1 MKTALTIYLGN
12 DSAFAAVDVNDQ
24 ISLLAL
30 SESDTGLSIKKSLG
44 GVDMYDPEL
53 KSSDEDLIHVE
64 LFLADLFSK
73 VIARCIKVIDIYPDK
88 VLLVVR
94 EETVNLDI
102 YLSASRRAQIRNMT
116 VIEENRS
123 LAALASYGP
132 KGVSPEYAPA
142 IGGLFWVRH
151 GDSLTGP
158 LPIVTREDLGT
169 TEKAVRKPP
178 VVPSAPSVISLGD
191 RSVFDLQVNRGK
203 KKRMNLSWVLVVL
216 ILCAGV
222 ASVYYFISSNSQ
234 ESSQKELETA
244 VVPVAS
250 VPVASVPV
258 ASVPVA
264 SVPVTS
270 VPVTSVPFTS
280 FPVTS
285 VPVTSFPV
293 TSVPVPSGI
302 EEVIGTESPELGV
315 VTLAENGLLLL
326 AGTETQ
332 LLLSFESPQA
342 AVMSSLTS
350 FLGQPDQE
358 EVAGLDEICNSTDL
372 QVFKFGD
379 LEVTFTSY
387 DGIQIF
393 SQWFVSGDNAN
404 ETNLWT
410 LDRIGLGS
418 SVAELKQLPEGEILI
433 EELFPGTNDPAG
445 KFQIDPFG
453 LGMLINGLSSN
464 TNEQGKILEMWAG
477 EGCQRLPEG

>member
-30 SESDTGLSIKKSLG
+30 SESETGLSIKKSLD

-73 VIARCIKVIDIYPDK
+73 VIARCIKVIDIYPEK

-216 ILCAGV
+216 ILCAGM

-244 VVPVAS
+244 VVPVT
-250 VPVASVPV
+250 
-258 ASVPVA
+258 

-270 VPVTSVPFTS
+270 VPVTSV
-280 FPVTS
+280 
-285 VPVTSFPV
+285 PV

-379 LEVTFTSY
+379 LEVIFKSY
-387 DGIQIF
+387 DGIPIF

>member
-1 MKTALTIYLGN
+1 
-12 DSAFAAVDVNDQ
+12 
-24 ISLLAL
+24 
-30 SESDTGLSIKKSLG
+30 
-44 GVDMYDPEL
+44 MYDPEL

-64 LFLADLFSK
+64 FFLADLFSK
-73 VIARCIKVIDIYPDK
+73 VIARCIKVIDIYPEK

-244 VVPVAS
+244 VVPVT
-250 VPVASVPV
+250 
-258 ASVPVA
+258 

-270 VPVTSVPFTS
+270 VPVTSVPVTS
-280 FPVTS
+280 VPVTS
-285 VPVTSFPV
+285 VPVTSVPV

-453 LGMLINGLSSN
+453 LGMFINGLSSN